1 MIALSLAV
9 LMSGSNNFTLDL
21 IPWWTGRELAKW
33 LLGAGLAG
41 LAITWMVFKGRMPAL
56 MVLWTLGVFGTLVYG
71 FYLSNYKYDDWEH
84 FRTSLNVTGAALAAF
99 IGAVTGLFV
108 KDRRRQ
114 AA

>member
-71 FYLSNYKYDDWEH
+71 FYLSNYKYDDWAH
-84 FRTSLNVTGAALAAF
+84 FRSSLNVTGGALAAC
-99 IGAVTGLFV
+99 IGAITGLFV
-108 KDRRRQ
+108 KGRRRRTV
-114 AA
+114 